1 MEADSMSHLPSLA
14 GDSQSTSTVRLPF
27 QSPSHAYPKSSVD
40 YLVIMEESQRHAYS
54 SISPHDTI
62 V

>member
-40 YLVIMEESQRHAYS
+40 YLVIMEESQKACL
-54 SISPHDTI
+54 
-62 V
+62 